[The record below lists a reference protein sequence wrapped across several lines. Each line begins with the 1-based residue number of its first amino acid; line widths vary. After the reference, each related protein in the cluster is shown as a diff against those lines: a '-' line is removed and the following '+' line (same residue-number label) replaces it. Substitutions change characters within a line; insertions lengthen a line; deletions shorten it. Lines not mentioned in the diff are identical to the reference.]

1 MTKRTFERIY
11 ALSGLILIGLLV
23 AGCQKKP
30 AAPAT
35 GPQAMPVHT
44 VAVKLAPVA
53 QSSQYVA
60 TIKSRRS
67 TTIAPQVNGVLTAI
81 LVHSGEQVKTGQVLM
96 KIDSQQQEATLAQ
109 LLATE
114 RQDKALYDYHKIEQ
128 GRDQELFDAG
138 IISRQANQQE
148 QQTYQSAKASYEAAV
163 EARKAQ
169 QQLLAYYTIRA
180 PYAGVVGDIPVHVG
194 DFVSTGSSPTLLTT
208 LDENRDL
215 EAYIYVPTERSG
227 DLRMGLE
234 ADLLDN
240 SGNLIEKTNIDFIS
254 PQVDNTLQGILVK
267 AAVRPARHSLRNGQM
282 IEARIIW
289 STKPMAVIPVLAVV
303 RQSGMSFVYVM
314 QKSGDHYVAQERAV
328 VLGQTVGNNYSISS
342 GLKAGEQVI
351 VSGTQFLAN
360 GMTVLPL
367 SG

>member
-1 MTKRTFERIY
+1 MTKSTFERIY
-11 ALSGLILIGLLV
+11 VLSGLILIGLLA
-23 AGCQKKP
+23 AGCQKKSN
-30 AAPAT
+30 APAT
-35 GPQAMPVHT
+35 GMQAMPVHT
-44 VAVKLAPVA
+44 VAVTLAPVA

-81 LVHSGEQVKTGQVLM
+81 LVHSGDQVRAGQVLM
-96 KIDSQQQEATLAQ
+96 TIDSRQQQATVAS

-114 RQDKALYDYHKIEQ
+114 RQDKAVYDYNTIEVARQ
-128 GRDQELFDAG
+128 QELFDAG

-163 EARKAQ
+163 AARKTQ
-169 QQLLAYYTIRA
+169 QQLLDYYTIRA

-194 DFVSTGSSPTLLTT
+194 DFVSTGSNPTLLTT

-267 AAVRPARHSLRNGQM
+267 AAVRPARQALRNGQM

-289 STKPMAVIPVLAVV
+289 STRPMAVIPVLAVV

-314 QKSGDHYVAQERAV
+314 QKTDGRYVAQQKAV
-328 VLGQTVGNNYSISS
+328 TLGQTVGNNYSISS
-342 GLKAGEQVI
+342 GLKAGERVI
-351 VSGTQFLAN
+351 VSGTQFLVN
-360 GMTVLPL
+360 GMPVQPL